1 MHERSFAAD
10 PRLGGY
16 AHGFMDRTINGHR
29 VLMHDGSWEGFQ
41 SALVLVPDCDLG
53 LFVSTNG
60 TGGIDA
66 AHRVACTAFFDRFA
80 PGRRHARARRDARR
94 RRSPDRAA
102 GRLLPAGP
110 AQRVRQWRS

>member
-41 SALVLVPDCDLG
+41 SVLILVPDCDLG

-60 TGGIDA
+60 TGGVD
-66 AHRVACTAFFDRFA
+66 TFTELMPAFFDEFA
-80 PGRRHARARRDARR
+80 PAVETPRATSAVV
-94 RRSPDRAA
+94 
-102 GRLLPAGP
+102 
-110 AQRVRQWRS
+110 VR